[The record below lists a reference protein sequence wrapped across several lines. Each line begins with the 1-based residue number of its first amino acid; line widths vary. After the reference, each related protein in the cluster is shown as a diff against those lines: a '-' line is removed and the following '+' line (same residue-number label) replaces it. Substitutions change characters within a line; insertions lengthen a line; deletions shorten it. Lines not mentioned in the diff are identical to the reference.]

1 MEGVFVGFRVA
12 PKPGG
17 ELGYYHQSDQI
28 GIDVCALLYQLSGIE
43 RERERGVN
51 KQLYMKYMYVQYVCM
66 YIYMGVRLPPDGD
79 VQSQEGYLAY

>member
-43 RERERGVN
+43 REREREESISS
-51 KQLYMKYMYVQYVCM
+51 CT
-66 YIYMGVRLPPDGD
+66 
-79 VQSQEGYLAY
+79 